1 MPNPYLLLLI
11 LFLFLQSL
19 IEGHSQIIDLLVEL
33 LLEALERLIDLLPFI
48 DRMLFVLLNLSTE
61 VNKLRF

>member
-48 DRMLFVLLNLSTE
+48 DRMLLVLLNLPTE